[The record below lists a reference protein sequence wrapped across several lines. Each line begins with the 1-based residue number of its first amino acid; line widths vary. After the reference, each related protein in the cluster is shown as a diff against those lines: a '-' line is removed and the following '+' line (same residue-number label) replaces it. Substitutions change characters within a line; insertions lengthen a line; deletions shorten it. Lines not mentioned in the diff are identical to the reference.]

1 MYRKAMAISICCA
14 ALVLGCEKKEA
25 GKEAPPVVTRIPLKA
40 PAGMVQL
47 RQGASVFIDQK
58 PLAVGEYT
66 AYLEA
71 TGQPVPEKW
80 QGIEPGTLTATAP
93 VLGLTRQ
100 QADWCAA
107 YVMKRVPTRQE
118 WQQAAMVVG
127 SRPYPWPED
136 AAEDVAG
143 GEIFLIRDWVRGS
156 DGEKTAR
163 DLKAD
168 LPQTILA
175 QYRAEV
181 EHLAGQLGEVVEG
194 SAARQQE
201 LWKGLKPA
209 FFALLE
215 KKRSAAE
222 LRARQDALSDVLDI
236 LRQMARDKAQ
246 VAVELKTGDL
256 TKEQADAEVQSY
268 EQGLADV
275 RAKVQEVRQNL
286 QERTRTLQDE
296 IVAVTQRFETTA
308 GGKSPALAAA
318 EQALARASAPPQT
331 VGEAISLGNALGAAL
346 DRMADVG
353 PALAGLPALE
363 EVNEEAGALDAEIK
377 QLSADDRLSREVE
390 DLRKKIAALDE
401 TIQREFLQEKLLLG
415 ELDELANMRARM
427 KGVEAKLAGLQ
438 QALAG
443 LSAP

>member
-1 MYRKAMAISICCA
+1 MYRRAMAVAICCA
-14 ALVLGCEKKEA
+14 ALVLGCEKKEPE
-25 GKEAPPVVTRIPLKA
+25 KEAPPVVTRIPLKA

-58 PLAVGEYT
+58 PMAVGEYA

-80 QGIEPGTLTATAP
+80 QGIEPGTLTGTAP

-100 QADWCAA
+100 QADWYAA
-107 YVMKRVPTRQE
+107 YAMKRGPTRQE

-136 AAEDVAG
+136 AAGDVAG
-143 GEIFLIRDWVRGS
+143 GELFLIRDWVRGS
-156 DGEKTAR
+156 GGEGTAR
-163 DLKAD
+163 QEKAD

-175 QYRAEV
+175 QYQAEV
-181 EHLAGQLGEVVEG
+181 EHLAGQLGEAVEG
-194 SAARQQE
+194 SATRQQE

-215 KKRSAAE
+215 KKKSAAE
-222 LRARQDALSDVLDI
+222 VQARRGALSDVLDI
-236 LRQMARDKAQ
+236 LRQMAQDKAQ
-246 VAVELKTGDL
+246 VAVKLKTGDL

-275 RAKVQEVRQNL
+275 RAKVQDVRQDL
-286 QERTRTLQDE
+286 QARTRTLQDE
-296 IVAVTQRFETTA
+296 IVAVTQRFETAA

-318 EQALARASAPPQT
+318 EQALAGASAPPQT
-331 VGEAISLGNALGAAL
+331 VGEAISLSSALGSAL
-346 DRMADVG
+346 DRVAEAG
-353 PALAGLPALE
+353 PALAGLPSLE
-363 EVNEEAGALDAEIK
+363 EVDEEAGALDAEIK
-377 QLSADDRLSREVE
+377 RLSADDRLTREVE

-415 ELDELANMRARM
+415 ELDELASLRARM

-438 QALAG
+438 EALAG